1 MSSPQAPLR
10 DQRALVT
17 GATSGIGLATA
28 HALAAAG
35 AKVTLAGRRAERL
48 NTAAAQL
55 EGSSVLELDVRDGAA
70 VRAALEPLEFDVVV
84 ANAGLAKG
92 TELVQDA
99 AADDW
104 DAMLDTNVK
113 GLLHTVR
120 GCLPKM
126 LERGSGDVILIGSVA
141 GRSVYPG
148 GSVYCASKHAV
159 RAIYEGLR
167 QDAGGRGVRFTTV
180 DPGLVQTEFSEVR
193 FDGDTEKAAG
203 VYQGY
208 RPLAP
213 DDIARTIRFAL
224 EQPRHV
230 NLGEIVIWPTDQI
243 STTRVVKEGQ

>member
-1 MSSPQAPLR
+1 MSSPQTPLR
-10 DQRALVT
+10 DQRVLVT

-28 HALAAAG
+28 HALSAAG

-48 NTAAAQL
+48 SAAAQQL
-55 EGSSVLELDVRDGAA
+55 TGSSVLELDVRNGAA

-92 TELVQDA
+92 TDLVQDA

-193 FDGDTEKAAG
+193 FDGDTRKAAS
-203 VYQGY
+203 VYRGY
-208 RPLAP
+208 QPLAP
-213 DDIARTIRFAL
+213 DDIARTIRFVL